1 MATRKG
7 SMSAEAPLTESVADA
22 FNPGAEDN
30 VEQVQKAKAAAEA
43 KTETDEVE
51 EDEEEYDSTK
61 MDPDEELWPGGP
73 NFAQI
78 NAWKEQFGDIYVTSV
93 TPEKH
98 VVWRTLTRFEYRRLI
113 KTLEQQLATG
123 QVSQGEANLNNEEAI
138 AEMCILYP
146 EYSRQ
151 NSAGNMAGIASTI
164 AQQVMEASAFVSVE
178 VRQL

>member
-7 SMSAEAPLTESVADA
+7 SMSSEAPLTESVADT
-22 FNPGAEDN
+22 FNPGVEDN
-30 VEQVQKAKAAAEA
+30 VEKVQKAKAKAEA
-43 KTETDEVE
+43 EKVEKEETP
-51 EDEEEYDSTK
+51 EEEYDSTK
-61 MDPDEELWPGGP
+61 MNPEEELWDGGP

-78 NAWKEQFGDIYVTSV
+78 NGWKDQFGDVYVTSV

-98 VVWRTLTRFEYRRLI
+98 IVWRTLTRFEYRRLI
-113 KTLEQQLATG
+113 KIMEQQLASG

-146 EYSRQ
+146 PYSRQ
-151 NSAGNMAGIASTI
+151 AGAENMAGVASTI